1 MHRGKAKRTIRERER
16 ERERERDVL
25 ADGGR
30 TKVIF
35 FKLKHEDRVNNM
47 LS

>member
-1 MHRGKAKRTIRERER
+1 MVHASWKGKTDDKREREK
-16 ERERERDVL
+16 DVL